1 MSHRFAPVTSEISMG
16 ATLPRKT
23 EARKEDTREMRAVA
37 LYASGYLS
45 WNRRIWGPLKRFMV
59 LVSTEAGEGR
69 AWEKTKSLHGEHCF
83 Q

>member
-16 ATLPRKT
+16 ATLPRKI

-45 WNRRIWGPLKRFMV
+45 WNRRIWGPLKRYMV
-59 LVSTEAGEGR
+59 LVSTGWERAGS
-69 AWEKTKSLHGEHCF
+69 EKRQDLRKNRT
-83 Q
+83 